1 MVPTANPALVSQT
14 MCAIKVVNVRGQ
26 AQGREMVS
34 AVVTLD
40 MKEISAI
47 LALLRTTSHIK
58 MSRNCCAL
66 LATHLAR
73 GLVLRQA
80 LKGVLCA
87 VLAGSWTQRRAVW
100 M

>member
-1 MVPTANPALVSQT
+1 
-14 MCAIKVVNVRGQ
+14 
-26 AQGREMVS
+26 MVS

-80 LKGVLCA
+80 LKVCK
-87 VLAGSWTQRRAVW
+87 V
-100 M
+100 